1 MHLLDSE
8 GFFNFSSK
16 PTKLNI
22 SINTISIAIILI
34 DLQCYEIKSDGLCT
48 CTLFVM

>member
-34 DLQCYEIKSDGLCT
+34 DAMKLNLMVSVYVHYLT
-48 CTLFVM
+48 CD